1 MSEQMK
7 ILEKHKRFSETAQ
20 RLRWI
25 TCIQIEKTLSGLFPN
40 VQVCPFGSSVNGC
53 GHNGS
58 DLDVILSLDGYNLS
72 TPANMTTAQSPLV
85 FQAKPV
91 LSDLRMQTKRHLELV
106 SGLLKYFS
114 TGCIQVKN
122 FKNICTLIVR
132 FHLLLVPLQIMTILQ
147 ARVPIIKFYH
157 EFTGLDCDL
166 SMTNM

>member
-1 MSEQMK
+1 MK
-7 ILEKHKRFSETAQ
+7 ILEKNKSFSETAQ

-58 DLDVILSLDGYNLS
+58 DLDVILSLDGYNPPA
-72 TPANMTTAQSPLV
+72 TANMTAAQSPLV

-114 TGCIQVKN
+114 TGCIQVRKN
-122 FKNICTLIVR
+122 FFVIFFFLHI
-132 FHLLLVPLQIMTILQ
+132 FIHLLTFFQIMTILQ